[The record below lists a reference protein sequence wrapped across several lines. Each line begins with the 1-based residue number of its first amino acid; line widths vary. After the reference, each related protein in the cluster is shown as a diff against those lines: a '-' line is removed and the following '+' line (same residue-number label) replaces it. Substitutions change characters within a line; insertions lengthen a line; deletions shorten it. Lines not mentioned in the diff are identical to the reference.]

1 MTVAAGFVCA
11 NGVVL
16 GADTELTFTTGK
28 TNERKIFEINPY
40 HGCYIAY
47 SGDSYAA
54 KDLIARVIP
63 QTQHHPPGE
72 CLAIIETEY
81 RNTIQAEMK
90 KKNLDQRSWFDLLV
104 TIRRDVREPF
114 KTKLHDYRTSLYHL
128 YGDRTLPIDRYAVVG
143 VGQEFALSIFER
155 RYQCLSTL
163 ECAYILIDAIRQVK
177 KSVQGCGGST
187 NIVEIPD
194 SGDRPYENFG
204 KLEIEK
210 IEKECEFLEGILNP
224 LLLAFPSP
232 MTSEAFESTVDWL
245 LNRLRLR
252 RAERGLL

>member
-1 MTVAAGFVCA
+1 
-11 NGVVL
+11 
-16 GADTELTFTTGK
+16 
-28 TNERKIFEINPY
+28 
-40 HGCYIAY
+40 
-47 SGDSYAA
+47 
-54 KDLIARVIP
+54 
-63 QTQHHPPGE
+63 
-72 CLAIIETEY
+72 
-81 RNTIQAEMK
+81 
-90 KKNLDQRSWFDLLV
+90 
-104 TIRRDVREPF
+104 
-114 KTKLHDYRTSLYHL
+114 
-128 YGDRTLPIDRYAVVG
+128 VVG

>member
-1 MTVAAGFVCA
+1 
-11 NGVVL
+11 VVL

-28 TNERKIFEINPY
+28 ANEQKIFEINPY

-63 QTQHHPPGE
+63 QTPNRPPDE
-72 CLAIIETEY
+72 CLAIIEAEY
-81 RNTIQAEMK
+81 RNTIQIEMK
-90 KKNLDQRSWFDLLV
+90 KKNADQREWFDLLV
-104 TIRRDVREPF
+104 TIRRDIREPF
-114 KTKLHDYRTSLYHL
+114 KTKLCDYKTSLYHL
-128 YGDRTLPIDRYAVVG
+128 YGDRTIPIDKYG
-143 VGQEFALSIFER
+143 VIGIGQEFALAIFER

-177 KSVQGCGGST
+177 RSVLSCGGST
-187 NIVEIPD
+187 NIVEIPND
-194 SGDRPYENFG
+194 GERPYENFG
-204 KLEIEK
+204 KLEIEE

-232 MTSEAFESTVDWL
+232 MTRENFERTADWL
-245 LNRLRLR
+245 VNRLRLR